1 MLHKFCITFPVHHE
15 SYFHNYLQQN
25 GFVPIEDD
33 EGSGDEDDED
43 DDGGLSIGAIVG
55 IVLGALVG
63 VGIIFILC
71 RKLCFKSS
79 TETDNSSTNIYETTN
94 GAFDDPRDDLDGG
107 SNDTNDNDAG
117 NASEQNIFV
126 NCLPDH

>member
-1 MLHKFCITFPVHHE
+1 MLHSECRIPFLVDHE

-33 EGSGDEDDED
+33 EGSGDEDD
-43 DDGGLSIGAIVG
+43 DGGLSVGAIVG

-63 VGIIFILC
+63 VGIIFIIC
-71 RKLCFKSS
+71 RKFCFKSS
-79 TETDNSSTNIYETTN
+79 KETGNASANVYETTN
-94 GAFDDPRDDLDGG
+94 DAFDDPRDDLDGG

-117 NASEQNIFV
+117 NASEQNNFI
-126 NCLPDH
+126 NCFPDSI